1 MNIENFLIL
10 PILKNICKWLF
21 FYFFNGSRLHGPKGL
36 RSRLY
41 HSVRLQSRNR
51 RSIVFGFKSAPL
63 ALEQVP
69 TCIQKPRK
77 IPLISQL
84 SFDIDCFLVV
94 LDGFRSFLDPLGCFR
109 SFKLVSHFSKY
120 HKICSSSC

>member
-1 MNIENFLIL
+1 MVHAYMV
-10 PILKNICKWLF
+10 LKVE
-21 FYFFNGSRLHGPKGL
+21 GL
-36 RSRLY
+36 DCITASGFRVGITGL
-41 HSVRLQSRNR
+41 
-51 RSIVFGFKSAPL
+51 VFGFKSAPL

-94 LDGFRSFLDPLGCFR
+94 LDGFRSFLDPLGRFR